1 MEPIFNAPRQ
11 RESFAFG
18 EKAEEPS
25 AAAVA
30 REAFRGEDNYY
41 RKRGDLAERVFAA
54 LDDSSTAYSA
64 HPARRSACPLDQRAP
79 ELWNVAMAASD
90 PSLDALLVRR
100 SDWVPT
106 AGEAIAVAKW
116 HAQRSAMSSW
126 VWRQG
131 RLVGVKRGAG
141 QLERVLAVAAAAEAM
156 LLVRK
161 GEGPG
166 PCPTQFSKSRREA
179 GTHGRG
185 EDEPLRTIERAL
197 IQKYEKAGGWLC
209 SDTWQCTQEEHSR

>member
-1 MEPIFNAPRQ
+1 MEPLFNAPRQ
-11 RESFAFG
+11 RERFAFG

-25 AAAVA
+25 AAAAAATA

-41 RKRGDLAERVFAA
+41 RKRGYLAERVFASLA
-54 LDDSSTAYSA
+54 R
-64 HPARRSACPLDQRAP
+64 PGRRSACPPDQRAA

-90 PSLDALLVRR
+90 PSLDALLIRR
-100 SDWVPT
+100 SDWIPT
-106 AGEAIAVAKW
+106 ADEAIAVVKW

-141 QLERVLAVAAAAEAM
+141 QLERLLAVAAAAEAM

-161 GEGPG
+161 GNGPGAGHG
-166 PCPTQFSKSRREA
+166 PCPAQLSRSRREA

-185 EDEPLRTIERAL
+185 EDEPLRTIEHAL
-197 IQKYEKAGGWLC
+197 IQKYEHAGGWLC